1 MGSSFAIGKI
11 GLAYSSPILLVALR
25 FTIAGIVMALAVLIM
40 KRKHPHN
47 ISSWVKMAVI
57 GLFQTAG
64 VMGCIFVS
72 LRTIT
77 AGESSILTFL
87 NPLIVVVLGSIFL
100 RIRYRLIQWIGV
112 LLGFIGVFLTLGA
125 HLDFKTGTILGLFS
139 ALSWAIATLLVKQ
152 WGNVFDTWVLTAYQ
166 MLFGG
171 IILLF
176 GSFILERPY
185 YTFTPLSVFIILWL
199 AIMASIV
206 QFAIWFTLLKK
217 GDAAKTSAFLFL
229 APFFGVLSGVIL
241 LHETLHF
248 LVIIGGI
255 LIFIGIFSVNWSS
268 SKKTKSE
275 NA

>member
-11 GLAYSSPILLVALR
+11 GLAFSSPILLVALR
-25 FTIAGIVMALAVLIM
+25 FTIAGIVMAIAVLVM

-47 ISSWVKMAVI
+47 IYSWVKMAVI

-64 VMGCIFVS
+64 VMGCIFLS
-72 LRTIT
+72 LRTIP

-87 NPLIVVVLGSIFL
+87 NPLLVVVLGSIFL
-100 RIRYRLIQWIGV
+100 KIRYRSIQWIGV

-152 WGNVFDTWVLTAYQ
+152 WGDAFDTWVLTAYQ

-171 IILLF
+171 IILLI
-176 GSFILERPY
+176 GSFILEKPH
-185 YTFTPLSVFIILWL
+185 YTFTPLSVFIVLWL

-206 QFAIWFTLLKK
+206 QFAIWFSLLKGRCRK
-217 GDAAKTSAFLFL
+217 NKC
-229 APFFGVLSGVIL
+229 
-241 LHETLHF
+241 
-248 LVIIGGI
+248 
-255 LIFIGIFSVNWSS
+255 IFISCPIFRCTIRSHSLTRNASLFSPYRWNSNFHWNFL
-268 SKKTKSE
+268 SKLVKF
-275 NA
+275 